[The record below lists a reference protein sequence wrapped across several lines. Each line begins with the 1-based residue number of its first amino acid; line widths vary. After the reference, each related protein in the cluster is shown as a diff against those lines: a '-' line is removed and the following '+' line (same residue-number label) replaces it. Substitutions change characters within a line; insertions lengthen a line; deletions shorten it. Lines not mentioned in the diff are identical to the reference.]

1 MDCRGRGQWRTWYR
15 YNRITMEVNK
25 LVGYTEITIQGE
37 VIPIKMGSGAL
48 SLFCDEYGVKVHE
61 IGTIFDVIESDGKR
75 FPIPTN
81 SLKCLAC
88 AIWAGA
94 SYMRQREG
102 LKPYSLIE
110 VYEWIDEIGGPR
122 APQAT
127 QVMEALYNSIVN
139 GGPVSVEGANTSPS
153 KEKKR

>member
-1 MDCRGRGQWRTWYR
+1 
-15 YNRITMEVNK
+15 MEVNK

-37 VIPIKMGSGAL
+37 IIPIKMGSGAL

-61 IGTIFDVIESDGKR
+61 IGSIFDVVESDGKR
-75 FPIPTN
+75 FPIPVN

-88 AIWAGA
+88 ALWAGA

-102 LKPYSLIE
+102 KHPYRLIE
-110 VYEWIDEIGGPR
+110 VYEWIDEMGGPR

-127 QVMEALYNSIVN
+127 QVMEALYNSIIN
-139 GGPVSVEGANTSPS
+139 GGPVVLEDGLSGSS
-153 KEKKR
+153 SGQKKS